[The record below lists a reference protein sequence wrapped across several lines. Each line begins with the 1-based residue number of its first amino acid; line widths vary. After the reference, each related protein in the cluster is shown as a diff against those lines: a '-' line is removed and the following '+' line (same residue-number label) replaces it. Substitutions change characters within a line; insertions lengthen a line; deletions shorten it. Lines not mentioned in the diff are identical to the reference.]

1 MNRLN
6 DKGHYL
12 FVLRSYFYDS
22 NLKGLFKRFIQNVA
36 LKFPKKQIQA
46 MKNVYEGVHFTV
58 VFNINKEELLH
69 RNFRRALPAYL

>member
-6 DKGHYL
+6 DKGQCL
-12 FVLRSYFYDS
+12 FVLRSYLYGLS
-22 NLKGLFKRFIQNVA
+22 LKGLFKSFVQNVA

-46 MKNVYEGVHFTV
+46 LKNAYEGVHFTV
-58 VFNINKEELLH
+58 VLNINKEELLH

>member
-12 FVLRSYFYDS
+12 FVLRSYFYGL

-36 LKFPKKQIQA
+36 LTFPKKQIQA
-46 MKNVYEGVHFTV
+46 MKNVDEGVHFTV
-58 VFNINKEELLH
+58 VLNINKEELLH